1 MVKPFLLLSSVLS
14 ILYLWKGDFETTGCI
29 GDTIGGTTAP
39 FIGLISIYYL
49 YKTLKEQ
56 QQFNRMQQ
64 ASNNAQMQ
72 LIKDEQFKSTF
83 FLLLQEQRDILKSL
97 QTSCP
102 TLDSVGT
109 KVNVHKVS
117 GQDFFMMAI
126 YEIRLIFDAMEMP
139 RYQNNYN
146 TNDASDLMKQV
157 YGNHIT
163 LIIH

>member
-1 MVKPFLLLSSVLS
+1 MNFLKFMVKPFLLLSSVLS
-14 ILYLWKGDFETTGCI
+14 ILYIWKGDFETTGCI

-117 GQDFFMMAI
+117 GQDFF
-126 YEIRLIFDAMEMP
+126 YD
-139 RYQNNYN
+139 
-146 TNDASDLMKQV
+146 
-157 YGNHIT
+157 GN
-163 LIIH
+163 L